1 MSDLVLPLLVLGG
14 FMMFFISERIVR
26 SLAGVAHGH
35 SHSHSHSYSHGSH
48 AQDDDVSRRKK
59 DDDHTSAASGSS
71 SSQLGPEQGEP
82 RLKAGAI
89 LNLAADALHNL
100 SDGIAIGAAFSS
112 GSGLGF
118 SIALAT
124 LLHELPHEIG
134 DFAVLVQHGYT
145 KWQAIR
151 AQFATALA
159 AFAGTAIGLLATKYA
174 GLQQP
179 LLAATA
185 GGFVYVSCVAV
196 MPDILS
202 SGNPSFVQGVAEVGA
217 MCAGIALMACVA
229 LLE

>member
-26 SLAGVAHGH
+26 SLAGGAQGH
-35 SHSHSHSYSHGSH
+35 SHSHGGH

-59 DDDHTSAASGSS
+59 DDDYVSSSSS
-71 SSQLGPEQGEP
+71 SSQPVPGEEES
-82 RLKAGAI
+82 RLKIGAI

-100 SDGIAIGAAFSS
+100 GDGIAIGAAFSS

-118 SIALAT
+118 STALAT

-134 DFAVLVQHGYT
+134 DFAVLVQNGYT

-179 LLAATA
+179 LLAATG
-185 GGFVYVSCVAV
+185 GGFVYVSCVTV
-196 MPDILS
+196 MPDILGG
-202 SGNPSFVQGVAEVGA
+202 GNPSFLQGVAEVGA
-217 MCAGIALMACVA
+217 MCAGVALMACVA